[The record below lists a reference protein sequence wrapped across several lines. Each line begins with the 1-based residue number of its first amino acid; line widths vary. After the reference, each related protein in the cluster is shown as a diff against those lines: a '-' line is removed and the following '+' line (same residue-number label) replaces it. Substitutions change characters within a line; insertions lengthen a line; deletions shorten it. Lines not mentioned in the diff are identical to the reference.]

1 MKPTRE
7 RLQSGADRPG
17 GLENLEK
24 DSKNLRLLMSLWDE
38 GGGSPW

>member
-1 MKPTRE
+1 MKPTHE

-24 DSKNLRLLMSLWDE
+24 DSKKFEVAYELV
-38 GGGSPW
+38 G